1 MMDRNFGFGRLA
13 QLAAASMAFSAPGV
27 TTALAEE
34 LFSPAGSVAWR
45 AAKTPCSVP
54 GQRPT

>member
-27 TTALAEE
+27 TMALAEE
-34 LFSPAGSVAWR
+34 LFSPVGSVAWR
-45 AAKTPCSVP
+45 GVWHK
-54 GQRPT
+54 GRN